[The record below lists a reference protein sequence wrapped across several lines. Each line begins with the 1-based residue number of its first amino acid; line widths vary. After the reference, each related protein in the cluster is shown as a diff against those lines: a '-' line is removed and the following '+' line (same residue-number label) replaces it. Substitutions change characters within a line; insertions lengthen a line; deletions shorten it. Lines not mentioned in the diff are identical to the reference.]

1 MSSSFFGLVNS
12 QTASLALS
20 THSPSLLTKIQQHST
35 ISHYKSCVFRASF
48 IDGGGLLFS
57 CFGVYFGLLVDP
69 LLGVRG
75 SSSWCALVHVQCLL
89 ELESVMRVDSGAF
102 ACFLIENK
110 LIFINVKSHQTS
122 RNDHTTV
129 TAPLP
134 VCSAKLST
142 VGPG

>member
-12 QTASLALS
+12 QTASSALLIHHLCS
-20 THSPSLLTKIQQHST
+20 QKFNNIQQSAIINHVS
-35 ISHYKSCVFRASF
+35 
-48 IDGGGLLFS
+48 
-57 CFGVYFGLLVDP
+57 FGLHSLTAAVFSSHALVST
-69 LLGVRG
+69 LGYLSG
-75 SSSWCALVHVQCLL
+75 SSSWCVLVHVRCLL
-89 ELESVMRVDSGAF
+89 ELEPVMRVDGGAF

-110 LIFINVKSHQTS
+110 LIFINVKSHQPS